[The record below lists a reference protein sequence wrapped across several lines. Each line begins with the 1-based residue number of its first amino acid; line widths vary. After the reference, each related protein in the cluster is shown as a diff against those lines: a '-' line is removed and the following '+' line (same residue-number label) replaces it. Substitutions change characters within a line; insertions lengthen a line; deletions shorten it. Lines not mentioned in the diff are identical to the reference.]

1 MLFAPL
7 ALLFP
12 IAFLA
17 IIGFAAL
24 DGAIPAWVA
33 FGYGVSSLI
42 TGIAYA
48 SDKGSARRGD
58 WRTPEETLH
67 WLEMF
72 GGWPGALIAQRLL
85 RHKNHKGSFQFD
97 YWCIVLAH
105 LGLWAWLLAGRPG
118 LPKSP

>member
-1 MLFAPL
+1 MLFPRL

-17 IIGFAAL
+17 AVGFAAH
-24 DGAIPAWVA
+24 DGVIPGWVA
-33 FGYGVSSLI
+33 LGYGGGSLI
-42 TGIAYA
+42 TGIAYM
-48 SDKGSARRGD
+48 SDKWRAQQDG

-85 RHKNHKGSFQFD
+85 RHKNRKRSFQFNF
-97 YWCIVLAH
+97 WCIVLAH
-105 LGLWAWLLAGRPG
+105 LGLWAWLIAGRPG
-118 LPKSP
+118 LPIPP